1 MTTEQQAKL
10 FTEFWQARRGDRRGV
25 GLGLTIVKGIVEA
38 HGGTITVQ
46 SQPGSGSIFRI
57 LMPNATDDV
66 GVWERKGMMLESA

>member
-25 GLGLTIVKGIVEA
+25 GLGLTIVKGIVDA

-46 SQPGSGSIFRI
+46 SEPGSGSIFRI